1 MKSKLK
7 TRAVPARDV
16 KAEML
21 ELARERG
28 AQTETDLIRA
38 GFTKEQIETH
48 APGVAEQLRA
58 EEFAAAA

>member
-1 MKSKLK
+1 MKSKRK
-7 TRAVPARDV
+7 TPAAPSRDI
-16 KAEML
+16 KAEMVDL
-21 ELARERG
+21 FRERG

-58 EEFAAAA
+58 QEFAAAA

>member
-7 TRAVPARDV
+7 KPAAPVRDI

-21 ELARERG
+21 DLFRERG

-58 EEFAAAA
+58 ADFAAAA